1 MNTVPHLCSLN
12 KTRTHTQELCSAHTH
27 TQLREGVESQVELH
41 SQHSWLS
48 KVNKELGVFI
58 CPCVLFA
65 F

>member
-12 KTRTHTQELCSAHTH
+12 KTLKSCVLLAH